1 MSFSATFGAVFKI
14 AILCMVCNKLFCSVH
29 YSGRCFKREGVW
41 PLFKCATMFEKDI
54 LLTSEVP
61 GLQPQCH
68 SRNRSLMP
76 ARQQ

>member
-1 MSFSATFGAVFKI
+1 MAT
-14 AILCMVCNKLFCSVH
+14 
-29 YSGRCFKREGVW
+29 
-41 PLFKCATMFEKDI
+41 FKCATMFEKNI

-76 ARQQ
+76 VRRDGERAKKNTQQNKNIRRNHFSSTEQR